1 MSEVTN
7 VEFVNGLKTFLATV
21 IGKEIEKYIEEE
33 GETFAVA
40 AIEKAIE
47 NYAFED
53 VVNDA
58 VHEHIE
64 QLDMGDFIDPS
75 DAIERAVSDYDM
87 SEHIQSAVNDF
98 DFDSAVDS
106 HLQDIDLDDHI
117 DVSSHIKDAIDN
129 YDFDDGIDNK
139 VESAVNSAVSKAVNG
154 AVSKAVKEALSQ
166 PNDKLD
172 SKINL
177 ITSQYESLLAEV
189 AELKKPKSFF
199 SRLKSL
205 FTGS

>member
-47 NYAFED
+47 NYAFDD

-64 QLDMGDFIDPS
+64 KLDMGDFIDLS
-75 DAIERAVSDYDM
+75 DAIESAMSDYDM
-87 SEHIQSAVNDF
+87 SEHIESAINDY
-98 DFDSAVDS
+98 DFDSAVGS
-106 HLQDIDLDDHI
+106 HLEDIDLDDHI
-117 DVSSHIKDAIDN
+117 DVSSHIEQAIED
-129 YDFDDGIDNK
+129 YDFDNGIDNK
-139 VESAVNSAVSKAVNG
+139 VKSAVESAVNG
-154 AVSKAVKEALSQ
+154 AVSKAVKQALSQ